1 MEPAGSVVG
10 MAMVQAGQ
18 VLSIRLLQG
27 EPGEHPLLWCQHW
40 PGSCEDWPLQG
51 KNKLAKMALSGS
63 LAPRFVD
70 GDDVTTEIT

>member
-1 MEPAGSVVG
+1 MEPAGSVGG

-18 VLSIRLLQG
+18 VPSIRLFQG

-51 KNKLAKMALSGS
+51 KSKLAKMASSGS
-63 LAPRFVD
+63 LARRFVD
-70 GDDVTTEIT
+70 GDDVTAEIT